1 MSSADRLFETLDPTT
16 RAYVFGGRAYTLT
29 DTVGFIRK
37 LPHGLVEAFA
47 STLEETI
54 AGDLIIHVADAS
66 APEEERLAQQHAV
79 EEVLDE
85 IGAGEIARL
94 LVLNKADLLDPL
106 SRAGGSRTRNPDAVL
121 TAARTGE
128 GLEEL
133 EAKIAD
139 FFANRFEP
147 IELLVPHGA
156 GQGAGR
162 RCTRWAHRSSARTR
176 AEGVVIRAH
185 LPEAEARRF
194 ARFRTDGCAEWS
206 CRSRSCTPTR
216 ACPARRARASTPA
229 STCAA
234 SRRCEIAARA
244 TRGRWC
250 RSASPSRSRP
260 ATPAS

>member
-16 RAYVFGGRAYTLT
+16 RALRVRRPRVPLT

-54 AGDLIIHVADAS
+54 ARRPDHPRRRRV

-106 SRAGGSRTRNPDAVL
+106 SRRRLQNANPDAVL

-147 IELLVPHGA
+147 IELLVPHAQGKELAALYALGA
-156 GQGAGR
+156 PIER
-162 RCTRWAHRSSARTR
+162 EDT

-194 ARFRTDGCAEWS
+194 ARFRTDG
-206 CRSRSCTPTR
+206 
-216 ACPARRARASTPA
+216 
-229 STCAA
+229 
-234 SRRCEIAARA
+234 
-244 TRGRWC
+244 G
-250 RSASPSRSRP
+250 
-260 ATPAS
+260 